1 MDRLAAA
8 DVRAAHPRRLRYSAP
23 VPILLIILGL
33 ALLVVGGEI
42 LVRGASRLAEA
53 VRIPPVVI
61 GLTVVAFG
69 TSSPELAV
77 AIGAALRGEPD
88 FVTGNIIGSNIF
100 NVLLVLGL
108 AAVIVPLVVQRTL
121 VRWDVPVMIAASVG
135 LLVFALDGTLSA
147 VEGAIFLGALAGYLA
162 ITIRFSRRRDGETGD
177 DPGSDAED
185 EFEREYHG
193 RSASAGMVLVNLALV
208 AAGLALLVIGADRLV
223 SGAVE
228 VAESLGVD
236 RLVIGLTVVALGT
249 SAPELATSVVAAV
262 RGEREIAVGNIV
274 GSNIFNLLGIAG
286 LTMLVAPGGVPVA
299 DAILR
304 FDLPVMLAVAVACL
318 PIFFRGHRLER
329 WEGAVFLGYAVAYTT
344 YLVLDATGH
353 RALGA
358 FSTVMLAFVIP
369 LTVLTFMVVTV
380 RELGWGAR
388 RRRSDGG

>member
-1 MDRLAAA
+1 M
-8 DVRAAHPRRLRYSAP
+8 
-23 VPILLIILGL
+23 PILLILLGL
-33 ALLVVGGEI
+33 ALLVAGGEV
-42 LVRGASRLAEA
+42 LVRGASRLAEVA
-53 VRIPPVVI
+53 RVPPVVI

-77 AIGAALRGEPD
+77 AMGAALRGEPD
-88 FVTGNIIGSNIF
+88 FVTGNIIGSNIY

-108 AAVIVPLVVQRTL
+108 SAVIVPLVVQRTL

-135 LLVFALDGTLSA
+135 LLLAALDGNLSA
-147 VEGAIFLGALAGYLA
+147 LEGAIFLAGLAAYLG
-162 ITIRFSRRRDGETGD
+162 ITIRFSRTRDAGTATDRGADEAGE
-177 DPGSDAED
+177 AD

-193 RSASAGMVLVNLALV
+193 RTASTGVVLLNVALV
-208 AAGLALLVIGADRLV
+208 AGGLALLVIGADRLV
-223 SGAVE
+223 TGAVE

-249 SAPELATSVVAAV
+249 SAPELATSVVAAA

-274 GSNIFNLLGIAG
+274 GSNIFNILGIAG

-299 DAILR
+299 DALLR
-304 FDLPVMLAVAVACL
+304 FDIPVLLAVAVACL

-344 YLVLDATGH
+344 YLVLDVTGH
-353 RALGA
+353 RALEA

-369 LTVLTFMVVTV
+369 LTVLTFVVVSV
-380 RELGWGAR
+380 RAIRGPGR
-388 RRRSDGG
+388 

>member
-1 MDRLAAA
+1 
-8 DVRAAHPRRLRYSAP
+8 
-23 VPILLIILGL
+23 VPILWILLGL
-33 ALLVVGGEI
+33 ALLVAGGEV
-42 LVRGASRLAEA
+42 LVRGASRLAEVA
-53 VRIPPVVI
+53 RVPPVVI

-88 FVTGNIIGSNIF
+88 FVTGNIIGSNIY

-108 AAVIVPLVVQRTL
+108 SAVIVPLVVQRTL

-135 LLVFALDGTLSA
+135 LLLAALDGNLSTL
-147 VEGAIFLGALAGYLA
+147 EGGIFLAALAVYLG
-162 ITIRFSRRRDGETGD
+162 ITIRFSRSRDGGTATDRRADEA
-177 DPGSDAED
+177 DAPD

-193 RSASAGMVLVNLALV
+193 RPASAGVVLLNLALV

-223 SGAVE
+223 TGAVE

-249 SAPELATSVVAAV
+249 SAPELATSVVAAA

-274 GSNIFNLLGIAG
+274 GSNIFNILAIAG

-299 DAILR
+299 DALLR
-304 FDLPVMLAVAVACL
+304 FDIPVLLAVAVACL

-344 YLVLDATGH
+344 YLVLDVTGH
-353 RALGA
+353 RALEA

-369 LTVLTFMVVTV
+369 LTVLTFVVVSV
-380 RELGWGAR
+380 RAIRGAGGLSGRRRGAR
-388 RRRSDGG
+388 VD